1 MKIRYKPVILFLV
14 GIVLGFL
21 LAMAVY
27 NFNIGWGGG
36 FHLKSTDGRQKL
48 YVLGTDR
55 AFFGSHEVH
64 IFSSLQN
71 SNVPIFTYL
80 HHMNGLGLR
89 EQGDKKIEWSDDFKI
104 VKGTYRDKI
113 FGEEVC
119 MTFEYNFDSKDWT
132 LKKTRP
138 WIK

>member
-1 MKIRYKPVILFLV
+1 
-14 GIVLGFL
+14 
-21 LAMAVY
+21 
-27 NFNIGWGGG
+27 
-36 FHLKSTDGRQKL
+36 
-48 YVLGTDR
+48 
-55 AFFGSHEVH
+55 
-64 IFSSLQN
+64 
-71 SNVPIFTYL
+71 
-80 HHMNGLGLR
+80 MNGLGLR